1 MTCFNKL
8 GKFFLLH
15 ENRPS
20 CLSISSL
27 PNYKFHQIQHK
38 FKKLG
43 KYAFAQIRSC
53 GLKTS
58 ACHLLPAFRH
68 FGGKTHNISAHPRPM
83 GVFCWAKW
91 LEREAKAPTF
101 VRRLPDFQSIEHVG
115 TLEFQYHLS
124 TPSYETLLKLP
135 TVSAG
140 FQAGELGEIHRNS
153 LWAGQ
158 NTCEMV
164 RKRQEDEKSHIEQ
177 LQKSAC
183 VSDQTNYFI
192 LVKKCGPESQL
203 TQAILK
209 QIRHKSYIHLELHFC
224 TFLRPPRS
232 YISELATAAFT

>member
-1 MTCFNKL
+1 MHK
-8 GKFFLLH
+8 
-15 ENRPS
+15 NRPS
-20 CLSISSL
+20 CLSISSGL

-43 KYAFAQIRSC
+43 KYAFAPIRSC

-68 FGGKTHNISAHPRPM
+68 FGGKTSAHPRPM

-140 FQAGELGEIHRNS
+140 FQAGELGEIHFGLGRTPVK
-153 LWAGQ
+153 W
-158 NTCEMV
+158 CENV
-164 RKRQEDEKSHIEQ
+164 RKMR
-177 LQKSAC
+177 
-183 VSDQTNYFI
+183 N
-192 LVKKCGPESQL
+192 L
-203 TQAILK
+203 T
-209 QIRHKSYIHLELHFC
+209 
-224 TFLRPPRS
+224 
-232 YISELATAAFT
+232 